1 LRKLIKGI
9 INFRNTNLD
18 EYRAKLAKLALEGQS
33 PDALMIACCD
43 SRVAPAFASSD
54 PGDLFVVR
62 NVGNLV
68 APYGHDSNDD
78 STAAAIEFA
87 LQTLKVKDIIICGHS
102 ECGAIDAV
110 MKGRDK
116 IIKPHLKSWLRNA
129 ESSHDKFKDGMRCG
143 MNLSDHNEL
152 SQINVLQQI
161 EHAKTY
167 SVVADRIANGSL
179 KIHGWWF
186 DLASANVYHY
196 DAGISRFIKIDDS
209 TAANII
215 DSL

>member
-9 INFRNTNLD
+9 INFRSTNLD
-18 EYRAKLAKLALEGQS
+18 EYRAKLSRLALEGQS

-62 NVGNLV
+62 NVGNLI
-68 APYGHDSNDD
+68 APCGHDSKDD

-87 LQTLKVKDIIICGHS
+87 LQTLQVKDIIICGHS

-116 IIKPHLKSWLRNA
+116 ITKPHLKSWLRSA
-129 ESSHDKFKDGMRCG
+129 ESAHDKFKSGMRCG

-167 SVVADRIANGSL
+167 SVVSDRIANGSL

-196 DAGISRFIKIDDS
+196 DIGLSKFIKIDDT
-209 TAANII
+209 TAGAII
-215 DSL
+215 ESL